1 MKQHFIV
8 PVKHCVGLWV
18 LWTSCDQGGT
28 LFILCV
34 DDPLYPILALLL
46 FYSWDLLIHYEG
58 WMETRESIRR
68 RFLCWRSISGVWPIV
83 MLQSACR
90 GFASAEVFIS
100 FFACVTCFRC
110 LSAYWWLFAPW
121 HCNMHQ
127 LKIKKKKISSPLF
140 CPRLT
145 VGSNSDRGRTKR
157 WNLSEEDFSK
167 SFDFFFPPVL
177 RIMNSSKHNYAHS
190 MMCKWW

>member
-8 PVKHCVGLWV
+8 PVKHRVGLWV
-18 LWTSCDQGGT
+18 LWTSCDQGDT

-83 MLQSACR
+83 MLQSARR

-127 LKIKKKKISSPLF
+127 LKIKKKKNLLPSFLSSLD
-140 CPRLT
+140 CRIKLRPRKNKT
-145 VGSNSDRGRTKR
+145 VESFRGGFLQII
-157 WNLSEEDFSK
+157 W
-167 SFDFFFPPVL
+167 FFF
-177 RIMNSSKHNYAHS
+177 STSTQNYEFIQT
-190 MMCKWW
+190 